1 MWIDGEDLT
10 YGRTLCFVCLG
21 AKRLFAFRV
30 VLSARQTAMQTA
42 VGSDRRRNKFVTHC
56 VFVTI
61 CKKYIQ
67 VHAIHDVRVALQAV
81 ETFVEMAADHTQHAQ
96 LPRRGHRTRPNPCQM
111 TAAWLPPLQ
120 LAGAALAAMKIATV
134 APSQRLSRILPC
146 DDSTVTTASPPSS
159 ALL

>member
-1 MWIDGEDLT
+1 M
-10 YGRTLCFVCLG
+10 F
-21 AKRLFAFRV
+21 RLFGCEAV
-30 VLSARQTAMQTA
+30 VRISRRFVGTAEAMQTA
-42 VGSDRRRNKFVTHC
+42 GLSGLGRDAINLLRIAFLSQFV
-56 VFVTI
+56 
-61 CKKYIQ
+61 KKYIQ